1 MKHNRFVWVLGF
13 ALCFTLGF
21 GAGFSSVAVAQDA
34 DELISVSNE
43 GVSKATSQVEAAREI
58 QGKALSGTAREQVIE
73 MIGDKRYAKN
83 KAIVENRIVREAA
96 KFIPFVQ
103 PGEAVKQPDGTWKM
117 KVDLKVSLG
126 SLRKMVIDT
135 GLLTDADT
143 PVTIIPM
150 IGFTDRM
157 KGVSYRWWMGDSR
170 DDARKSV
177 VEWARI
183 VQLGLH
189 KELMNQGFHL
199 QLPLEGTVSN
209 ALPTPFRVDRATGQ
223 DLKQLGEY
231 LGVSMA
237 LRGDVRVRDS
247 RESVGGWQ
255 IQVRLEV
262 VPVQGGRTVAEISR
276 TFDTDPGPA
285 DIAVRKRLEKE
296 IGEMSKDLSTQV
308 FEAWTRGT
316 LAATTVKLAVRGTLS
331 PKQLGDFR
339 TQISRALRDI
349 KAIRERVFE
358 PGRVVFE
365 VDYAASP
372 EDFRD
377 KLKNVELPGF
387 QDKYVVDSELGEGDG
402 MSLPFILEVRPKA
415 M

>member
-1 MKHNRFVWVLGF
+1 
-13 ALCFTLGF
+13 
-21 GAGFSSVAVAQDA
+21 
-34 DELISVSNE
+34 
-43 GVSKATSQVEAAREI
+43 
-58 QGKALSGTAREQVIE
+58 
-73 MIGDKRYAKN
+73 
-83 KAIVENRIVREAA
+83 
-96 KFIPFVQ
+96 
-103 PGEAVKQPDGTWKM
+103 
-117 KVDLKVSLG
+117 
-126 SLRKMVIDT
+126 
-135 GLLTDADT
+135 
-143 PVTIIPM
+143 
-150 IGFTDRM
+150 
-157 KGVSYRWWMGDSR
+157 
-170 DDARKSV
+170 
-177 VEWARI
+177 
-183 VQLGLH
+183 
-189 KELMNQGFHL
+189 
-199 QLPLEGTVSN
+199 
-209 ALPTPFRVDRATGQ
+209 
-223 DLKQLGEY
+223 
-231 LGVSMA
+231 MA

-247 RESVGGWQ
+247 RESIGGWQ

-296 IGEMSKDLSTQV
+296 IGEMSKDLATQV

-316 LAATTVKLAVRGTLS
+316 LAATTVKLAVRGSLS

-339 TQISRALRDI
+339 TQISRSMRDI